1 MIVKHYTVS
10 AGVDVENFPIFLLVF
25 IFFVTSVV
33 SDNTPKLL
41 DDLAVI
47 SQLFNF
53 VFNHWITN
61 TTNKI
66 FYSFYLIIIYMKV
79 YIF

>member
-1 MIVKHYTVS
+1 MIFKNYTVS
-10 AGVDVENFPIFLLVF
+10 AGVEVENFPTLLLVF

-41 DDLAVI
+41 DDLAVT

-61 TTNKI
+61 TIIKNN
-66 FYSFYLIIIYMKV
+66 FDLIITNQYKN
-79 YIF
+79 